1 MPDDPGMDTDTTSF
15 ESTETQTPPGPRRLV
30 RPVAGR
36 SVAGVAAGL
45 AHYLNMPVG
54 LVRFGFLFAIVFGG
68 LGFVLYGAGWLL
80 IRDEAETESIAQR
93 VFENLG
99 EGPSWLG
106 IALLV
111 LGAVI
116 VLDNFTF
123 MPGSLIWAIVLIS
136 VGLLL
141 YRGDIGPRAES
152 DAGPSEVEPGAPT
165 GPTVTEERPASG
177 GGTDAPVPPPGSHAG
192 PPPPPAPPPTPPP
205 PPSILG
211 RLTVGAG
218 LLALGIMAIVDNA
231 TTLIDP
237 QARHYL
243 ALATVVLGLGL
254 LTGAFVGRARWMIL
268 LGIFLIP
275 GLLVSPVTEV
285 EWEGDFERVVAPTE
299 LDGLRNSYRASAGS
313 YEFDL
318 TDSDWNGQNLSLDVD
333 LATGKIVIMLPAD
346 VGLTGSAQ
354 VGIGAIEAPDGDR
367 GGLGD
372 ISRTFSLPGEQGSLD
387 VDLDVGAGVIEIY
400 RGGELSSRAD
410 SWDMEFGPGYVS
422 VTERNQ

>member
-1 MPDDPGMDTDTTSF
+1 MPDDPGMNTDTTSF
-15 ESTETQTPPGPRRLV
+15 ESTETQTPPAPRRLV

-68 LGFVLYGAGWLL
+68 LGFVLYVAGWLL

-99 EGPSWLG
+99 EGPSWVG
-106 IALLV
+106 ITLLI

-116 VLDNFTF
+116 VLDTFTF
-123 MPGSLIWAIVLIS
+123 MPGSLIWAIVLVT

-141 YRGDIGPRAES
+141 YRGDIGPRTES
-152 DAGPSEVEPGAPT
+152 DGNRTDSEPTQPT
-165 GPTVTEERPASG
+165 GPTVTAERPPSEG
-177 GGTDAPVPPPGSHAG
+177 GADTPIPPTGHRPG
-192 PPPPPAPPPTPPP
+192 PPPPTTPPP
-205 PPSILG
+205 PPSPPSVLG
-211 RLTVGAG
+211 RLTIGAG
-218 LLALGIMAIVDNA
+218 LLALGVLAIVDNV
-231 TTLIDP
+231 TPLVDP

-254 LTGAFVGRARWMIL
+254 LTGAFLGRARWMIL
-268 LGIFLIP
+268 LGVFLIP

-285 EWEGDFERVVAPTE
+285 DWEGEFERVVAPAA
-299 LDGLRNSYRASAGS
+299 LDGLPSTYRSSAGS
-313 YEFDL
+313 YVFDL
-318 TDSDWNGQNLSLDVD
+318 TESDWDGQELALDVEV
-333 LATGKIVIMLPAD
+333 AAGQIVIRLPED
-346 VGLTGSAQ
+346 VGLAGSAR

-372 ISRTFSLPGEQGSLD
+372 ISRSFALPGDRGTLN
-387 VDLDVGAGVIEIY
+387 VDLDVGAGVIEIH
-400 RGGELSSRAD
+400 RGGETFSRAE
-410 SWDMEFGPGYVS
+410 SWDMRYGPGYVS
-422 VTERNQ
+422 VTERNN

>member
-15 ESTETQTPPGPRRLV
+15 ESTETQTPPAPRRLV

-68 LGFVLYGAGWLL
+68 LGFVLYVAGWLL
-80 IRDEAETESIAQR
+80 IRDEAESEPIAQR

-123 MPGSLIWAIVLIS
+123 MPGSLIWAIVLVT

-141 YRGDIGPRAES
+141 YRGDIGPRTES
-152 DAGPSEVEPGAPT
+152 EAGSADVEPAART
-165 GPTVTEERPASG
+165 GSAVTEERPASG
-177 GGTDAPVPPPGSHAG
+177 GGTDIPAPPPGSRPG
-192 PPPPPAPPPTPPP
+192 PPPPPTPPTPPP

-211 RLTVGAG
+211 RLTIGAG
-218 LLALGIMAIVDNA
+218 LLALGLLAIVDNV
-231 TTLIDP
+231 TPLVDP

-285 EWEGDFERVVAPTE
+285 DWEGDFERVVVPAE
-299 LDGLRNSYRASAGS
+299 LESLRSSYRASAGS
-313 YEFDL
+313 YLFDL
-318 TDSDWNGQNLSLDVD
+318 TESDWDGQNLSLDVD
-333 LATGKIVIMLPAD
+333 LAAGEIVIMLPAN

-372 ISRTFSLPGEQGSLD
+372 ISRTFTLSGDQGSLD
-387 VDLDVGAGVIEIY
+387 IDLDVGAGVIEIY
-400 RGGELSSRAD
+400 RGGEPSSRAE
-410 SWDMEFGPGYVS
+410 SWDMRFGPGYVS

>member
-1 MPDDPGMDTDTTSF
+1 MPDDPGMNTDTTSF
-15 ESTETQTPPGPRRLV
+15 ETTDTQTPPPPRRLV
-30 RPVAGR
+30 RPVTGR

-68 LGFVLYGAGWLL
+68 LGFVLYVAGWLL

-123 MPGSLIWAIVLIS
+123 MPGSLIWAIVLVT

-152 DAGPSEVEPGAPT
+152 GAGQSEVEPTQPT

-177 GGTDAPVPPPGSHAG
+177 GGADTPTPPPGSRPG
-192 PPPPPAPPPTPPP
+192 PPPPPPAKPPTPPP

-211 RLTVGAG
+211 RLTIGSG
-218 LLALGIMAIVDNA
+218 LLALGILAIVDNL
-231 TTLIDP
+231 TTLVEP

-275 GLLVSPVTEV
+275 SLVISPATEMD
-285 EWEGDFERVVAPTE
+285 WELERVVAPSE
-299 LDGLRNSYRASAGS
+299 LDSLQSSYRSSAGS
-313 YEFDL
+313 YVFDL
-318 TDSDWNGQNLSLDVD
+318 SESDWDEDNVSLEVD
-333 LATGKIVIMLPAD
+333 LAAGEIVIVLPED
-346 VGLTGSAQ
+346 VGLTGSAR

-372 ISRTFSLPGEQGSLD
+372 VSRSFDITGDQGTLD
-387 VDLDVGAGVIEIY
+387 VELDVGVGAIEIY
-400 RGGELSSRAD
+400 QGNEPGTSGE
-410 SWDMEFGPGYVS
+410 SWDRRFAPGYVS
-422 VTERNQ
+422 VTERNR